1 MKTTKSL
8 KTVAFALGLA
18 AMGLTAGNLNAQTGG
33 GLFGKGAETEAG
45 ASNEIFM
52 RATGG
57 TGNGFKISVEQFGGE
72 APEMSGAA
80 EVLNKVRARGLKRV
94 LVTGSA
100 QQSLL
105 TRLEKHY
112 PGHFTPE
119 FMVTGDDVR
128 YGKPNPEPYLMALKK
143 AGVVADEALVVEN
156 APLGVRAAVA
166 AGIRTI
172 AVNTGPLD
180 PQLLLNEGASWL
192 FPSMQ
197 ALADHFDE
205 LPL

>member
-72 APEMSGAA
+72 NGGGEGGFNIGTEQFGNEGPLGSGLFIMAAAGAA
-80 EVLNKVRARGLKRV
+80 YAFSKKR
-94 LVTGSA
+94 
-100 QQSLL
+100 
-105 TRLEKHY
+105 
-112 PGHFTPE
+112 
-119 FMVTGDDVR
+119 
-128 YGKPNPEPYLMALKK
+128 KK
-143 AGVVADEALVVEN
+143 QEN
-156 APLGVRAAVA
+156 
-166 AGIRTI
+166 
-172 AVNTGPLD
+172 N
-180 PQLLLNEGASWL
+180 
-192 FPSMQ
+192 
-197 ALADHFDE
+197 
-205 LPL
+205 